1 MLSRQTPSPPP
12 SPRIYSCN
20 CLFPGKYEEALEVLR
35 KALAI
40 QRKTIGPHD
49 ETVMTSQEIGKVLEI
64 LGRKEEAE
72 EAAKFSKKLIDDK
85 KRIDKAMEDL
95 KI

>member
-1 MLSRQTPSPPP
+1 
-12 SPRIYSCN
+12 
-20 CLFPGKYEEALEVLR
+20 LFPGKYEEALEVLR